1 MNVIET
7 VDINF
12 SYQMGECEWKMGA
25 KYQLKAVV
33 FDVMEECKELKKELS
48 EAGILVIVPFFGL
61 QMENTLLEMLKE
73 TGLTFEDC
81 LMITNNDQHAS
92 AAARLGLMAVGC
104 VEGHFEV
111 PKVDT
116 LLEAPEEVSVCYLN
130 QVYCHGKGLP
140 AVITETERC
149 IIRELEEED
158 MDALYDILTDRE
170 VAKYLP
176 VKEGDREEEMEKLI
190 SYVSCVYSFFGYGYW
205 GVFSKE
211 NGELIGRAGFKEG
224 SYPLEAGYVIKR
236 SEWGKGLATEVL
248 TSLIQYAE
256 QELDCKDVFVRIDTE
271 NKASARVAQKC
282 GVTIMEY

>member
-1 MNVIET
+1 MNVVGVTEIS
-7 VDINF
+7 F
-12 SYQMGECEWKMGA
+12 SYPVKEKEWNMGE
-25 KYQLKAVV
+25 KYQLRAVI
-33 FDVMEECKELKKELS
+33 FDVIGECRELKESLS

-61 QMENTLLEMLKE
+61 QVENTMLEMLKE
-73 TGLTFEDC
+73 TGLTLENC
-81 LMITNNDQHAS
+81 LMITNNEHHARI
-92 AAARLGLMAVGC
+92 AVRLGMVVVGC
-104 VEGHFEV
+104 AEGHFEV

-116 LLEAPEEVSVCYLN
+116 LLEMPEEVSVCYLN
-130 QVYCHGKGLP
+130 QVYCHAKGLP
-140 AVITETERC
+140 AYITETGRC
-149 IIRELEEED
+149 IIRELAEED

-205 GVFSKE
+205 GVFSKA

-224 SYPLEAGYVIKR
+224 SYPLEAGYVIKH

-248 TSLIQYAE
+248 SALIEYAE
-256 QELDCKDVFVRIDTE
+256 QELDCTDVFVKIAAE

-282 GVTIMEY
+282 NVTIVGG